1 MLDNAKAMHP
11 PLPLIKT
18 WVWMMLESGNPEIE
32 DKGRNN
38 LIASFGSLAE
48 ANRYLSE
55 HTQ

>member
-1 MLDNAKAMHP
+1 MLDTAKIMYP

-18 WVWMMLESGNPEIE
+18 WIWMMLESGNPEIE

-55 HTQ
+55 QQQ